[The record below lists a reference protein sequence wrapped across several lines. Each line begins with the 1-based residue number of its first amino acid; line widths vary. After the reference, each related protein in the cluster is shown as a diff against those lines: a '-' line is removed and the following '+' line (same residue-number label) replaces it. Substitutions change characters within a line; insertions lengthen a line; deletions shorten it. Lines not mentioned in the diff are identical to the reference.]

1 MWIKFSKL
9 LLTIKNIALLG
20 VGVALCIALVNSLI
34 NLGVITWANIN
45 GESTYYNLIE
55 ELITFFLYFEF
66 IALIVKY
73 FKNNFHFPLDFFLYI
88 GITAI
93 VRLLIIDHE
102 SALNMFLWSISI
114 LVLVCCLVLVEKF
127 LNNKS

>member
-20 VGVALCIALVNSLI
+20 VGIALCIALVNSLI
-34 NLGVITWANIN
+34 NLGIITWANIN

-73 FKNNFHFPLDFFLYI
+73 FKNNFHFIFIEIPETTKY
-88 GITAI
+88 AS
-93 VRLLIIDHE
+93 
-102 SALNMFLWSISI
+102 SAFSATN
-114 LVLVCCLVLVEKF
+114 
-127 LNNKS
+127 

>member
-1 MWIKFSKL
+1 MWIRISKL
-9 LLTIKNIALLG
+9 LLTIKNIALIG
-20 VGVALCIALVNSLI
+20 VGISLCIALINTLISL
-34 NLGVITWANIN
+34 GYVTWANIQ
-45 GESTYYNLIE
+45 GYSTYSLLIE

-102 SALNMFLWSISI
+102 SAFDNLIWSIAI
-114 LVLVCCLVLVEKF
+114 FVLVCSLVLVEKF
-127 LNNKS
+127 IGHNE

>member
-1 MWIKFSKL
+1 MWIRISKL
-9 LLTIKNIALLG
+9 LLTIKNIALVG
-20 VGVALCIALVNSLI
+20 VGIALCIALINTLISLGYVT
-34 NLGVITWANIN
+34 LANIQ
-45 GESTYYNLIE
+45 GYSTYSLLIE

-66 IALIVKY
+66 IALIIKY

-102 SALNMFLWSISI
+102 SAFDNLIWSVAIF
-114 LVLVCCLVLVEKF
+114 VLVCSLVLVEKF
-127 LNNKS
+127 IGHNE

>member
-20 VGVALCIALVNSLI
+20 VGIALCIALVNSLI
-34 NLGVITWANIN
+34 NLGGITWANIN

-73 FKNNFHFPLDFFLYI
+73 FKITFTFLS
-88 GITAI
+88 TF
-93 VRLLIIDHE
+93 
-102 SALNMFLWSISI
+102 SSI
-114 LVLVCCLVLVEKF
+114 LVLRPLFDL
-127 LNNKS
+127 

>member
-20 VGVALCIALVNSLI
+20 VGIALCIALVNSLI

-45 GESTYYNLIE
+45 DESTYYNLIE
-55 ELITFFLYFEF
+55 ELITFFLYIEF

-102 SALNMFLWSISI
+102 SAFDNLIWSVAIF
-114 LVLVCCLVLVEKF
+114 VLVCSLVLVEKF
-127 LNNKS
+127 IGHNE